1 VSTFPQ
7 LLAKLATERPDEVA
21 LQEKRYGIWK
31 PMTWSSY
38 DARVRDFAH
47 GLASVGVERGE
58 VVAVLGDNRPEWL
71 IAELAAQT
79 LGAAVV
85 GIFPTSINEELRHIL
100 TLARVKVVVA
110 EDQEQVDKLL
120 RLREEATDGL
130 DATAGLDTTPVDQDP
145 ALLVETVIFYDPHGL
160 ESYTDPSLRNFT
172 DVEALGRELAAQ
184 RPGWLDSQLA
194 KCSAEDIAII
204 CTTSGTTSRPKLGE
218 LSHANLLAMAEHL
231 TAVDPIGA
239 KDRYVSFLP
248 FAWIGEQMLAVA
260 CGLSKGLTISFPE
273 DALTQKADLREIGP
287 NVMFSPP
294 RIWESML
301 SEVQVR
307 IDEAG
312 WLKRATFGRGYDVGD
327 KVAGRRVKG
336 QGPGLWLGL
345 AYRLA
350 DAVALRPVRDQ
361 LGLAR
366 IKRCYTGGA
375 PLGPD
380 VFRFFHAI
388 GVNLKQIYGQTE
400 ICGIAVVHRDDAIAF
415 NTVGTPIPGTE
426 LRITD
431 DGEILLR
438 SASVFRGYHRQPEVT
453 AETVDADGWL
463 HTGDA
468 GYLDEAGQLVVIDRA
483 KDVLQTADGTRFSSA
498 FIENKL
504 KFSPYIEEAVTFAG
518 DGSPGDGSAG
528 DGSAGDGSAGGG
540 SAGGDGSAP
549 ATHGGMT
556 ALLTLDPLTV
566 GSWAE
571 HQHLSYTTYTDLVG
585 KKDVYD
591 LIAEEVDR
599 ANQDLP
605 ESIRILRFV
614 ILHKQ
619 FDPDDDE
626 ITRTRKVRRSVI
638 NQRYADIIAALDKGE
653 PRVEV
658 RSVVTYQDGS
668 SVERTI
674 HLRIFDLTRYL
685 VPAGHGRRP
694 VWSGRR

>member
-1 VSTFPQ
+1 MSTFPQ

-38 DARVRDFAH
+38 DARVREFAH
-47 GLASVGVERGE
+47 GLASLGVERGE

-120 RLREEATDGL
+120 RLRQDAPARHDGTG
-130 DATAGLDTTPVDQDP
+130 AE

-160 ESYTDPSLRNFT
+160 EAYTDPCLRNFT
-172 DVEALGRELAAQ
+172 DVEALGRELATQ
-184 RPGWLDSQLA
+184 RPGWLDSQLDA
-194 KCSAEDIAII
+194 CSAEDIAII

-312 WLKRATFGRGYDVGD
+312 WLKRATFGWGYDVGD

-350 DAVALRPVRDQ
+350 DAVALHPVRDQ

-453 AETVDADGWL
+453 AETVDKDGWL

-468 GYLDEAGQLVVIDRA
+468 GYLDETGQLVVIDRA
-483 KDVLQTADGTRFSSA
+483 KDVLQTEDGTRFSSA

-518 DGSPGDGSAG
+518 DGGA
-528 DGSAGDGSAGGG
+528 
-540 SAGGDGSAP
+540 AGGDREA
-549 ATHGGMT
+549 HGGMT
-556 ALLTLDPLTV
+556 ALITLDSLTV

-585 KKDVYD
+585 KQDVYD
-591 LIAEEVDR
+591 LVAEEVDR

-605 ESIRILRFV
+605 ESIRIQRFV

-638 NQRYADIIAALDKGE
+638 NERYADIIAALDKGE
-653 PRVEV
+653 TSVEV

-668 SVERTI
+668 TVQRTI
-674 HLRIFDLTRYL
+674 DLRILDLTSYV
-685 VPAGHGRRP
+685 VPTGRGRRP